1 MVTEAQARF
10 VLRRMGFRL
19 SQRNGGYTI
28 LDADHQIVSGF
39 DADGHPNELTLQQV
53 ADWTAAE
60 SGGDRRPDESE
71 MPEEQPHREPAQ
83 EMASEH

>member
-28 LDADHQIVSGF
+28 LNADHQIASGV
-39 DADGHPNELTLQQV
+39 DVDGQPNELTLQQV
-53 ADWTAAE
+53 ADWTAKE
-60 SGGDRRPDESE
+60 SSGDRQAGEPDLAEK
-71 MPEEQPHREPAQ
+71 QA
-83 EMASEH
+83 